1 MGRGLVAAVAASL
14 LMSVM
19 ADCSKSSKVVRSSN
33 AWATGYDEWC
43 GAVCPHFKA
52 PKCVRAPESR
62 THDTG
67 HGDPCACER
76 GRMKKKSGTSTMH
89 EGRSYDEYYCC
100 TAECDD
106 SKCTSPDGKGGTD
119 CDVAATVGERFTCAA
134 GWTPQRLNFK
144 PAYDILGLPLY
155 KYSCCRWPDGKEPEL
170 PNEAAIGAIIAGV
183 VGGLVGTFQCGEMCH
198 HKTTP

>member
-1 MGRGLVAAVAASL
+1 
-14 LMSVM
+14 
-19 ADCSKSSKVVRSSN
+19 
-33 AWATGYDEWC
+33 
-43 GAVCPHFKA
+43 
-52 PKCVRAPESR
+52 
-62 THDTG
+62 
-67 HGDPCACER
+67 
-76 GRMKKKSGTSTMH
+76 MKKKSGTSTMY